1 MTTKFRKRLGENT
14 LVEIEDGDLFITQI
28 DDTDNGAL
36 SWDVIRLTPKQLLG
50 LLVYLHELSLEV
62 KHEMMSDETPL
73 DGTMADRFG
82 ERDSQSISS
91 PDDIGGD
98 PVELKMTKGI
108 AGANVLIRVVKDSQE

>member
-14 LVEIEDGDLFITQI
+14 LVEIEDGKLFITQI

-36 SWDVIRLTPKQLLG
+36 SWDVIILTPKQLLG

-73 DGTMADRFG
+73 DGT
-82 ERDSQSISS
+82 
-91 PDDIGGD
+91 
-98 PVELKMTKGI
+98 
-108 AGANVLIRVVKDSQE
+108 VKIP